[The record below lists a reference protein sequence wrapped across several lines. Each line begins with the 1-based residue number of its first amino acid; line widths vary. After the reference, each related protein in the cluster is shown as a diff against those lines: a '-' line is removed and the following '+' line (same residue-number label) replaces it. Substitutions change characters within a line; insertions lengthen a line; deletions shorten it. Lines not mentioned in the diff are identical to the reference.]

1 MNESGT
7 IIKQLPKPWKVG
19 GQEASDIEVREPT
32 VKDLVEAEKEA
43 NPAMGPNAFN
53 VALACRTMV
62 RAGTYTGPF
71 APGQF
76 SGMGSRSWF
85 VVRDAMQ
92 EAEALGE
99 A

>member
-1 MNESGT
+1 MPESGT
-7 IIKQLPKPWKVG
+7 IIKQLPKLWEVG
-19 GQEASDIEVREPT
+19 GQKANEIEVREPT
-32 VKDLVEAEKEA
+32 VRDLVEAEKEA
-43 NPAMGPNAFN
+43 NPAIAPNAFN

-62 RAGTYTGPF
+62 RAGTFIGPF

>member
-7 IIKQLPKPWKVG
+7 VIKKLPKPWKVA
-19 GQEASDIEVREPT
+19 GQEAADIEVREPT
-32 VKDLVEAEKEA
+32 VRDLVEAEKEA

-53 VALACRTMV
+53 VALACRTVV

-71 APGQF
+71 APAQF
-76 SGMGSRSWF
+76 NSMGARSWY
-85 VVRDAMQ
+85 VVREAMQ
-92 EAEALGE
+92 EAEVLGE